1 LIEKPVK
8 INYLLMILY
17 PKVFCANKKD
27 GKGKDLKIPA
37 KKSLLTKIRPKIP
50 LSGHFPALPACLFW
64 SNEMAGFRKRLPE
77 FYPPGTNRDTGNTW
91 PYRASDFFARND
103 FEKTC
108 YRPGAA

>member
-77 FYPPGTNRDTGNTW
+77 FYPPGANRDTDNIG
-91 PYRASDFFARND
+91 PDHYRHFSSRND
-103 FEKTC
+103 LKKT
-108 YRPGAA
+108 GV